1 MMQDMTETSSRGLL
15 VQLSDSIASLVRHEV
30 DLLRAE
36 LEEKTHSAAQGIGF
50 VIAGAIVALTAL
62 NVLSA
67 ALVSGITSMGIEP
80 GWASLGVGTV
90 FAVLALLFVIK
101 GSNDLKRASPKPQ
114 RTIRSVR
121 DDARMVKE
129 GVR

>member
-1 MMQDMTETSSRGLL
+1 MQDMSDTSSRSLL
-15 VQLSDSIASLVRHEV
+15 VQLSDSVSSLVSNEV

-36 LEEKTHSAAQGIGF
+36 LEEKTHQAAKGIGF

-67 ALVSGITSMGIEP
+67 ALVTGITSLGVEP
-80 GWASLGVGTV
+80 GWAALGVGV
-90 FAVLALLFVIK
+90 FFAVLALLFVAK
-101 GSNDLKRASPKPQ
+101 GGNDLKRAGHKPA

-121 DDARMVKE
+121 DDARMVRE
-129 GVR
+129 GMR

>member
-1 MMQDMTETSSRGLL
+1 MQDFSETSSRGLL
-15 VQLSDSIASLVRHEV
+15 VQLSDSVAALVRNEV

-36 LEEKTHSAAQGIGF
+36 LEEKTNSAAKGIGF

-67 ALVSGITSMGIEP
+67 ALVTGIASMGIEP
-80 GWASLGVGTV
+80 GWASLGVGVV
-90 FAVLALLFVIK
+90 FAILALLFVVK
-101 GSNDLKRASPKPQ
+101 GGNDLKRASPKPQ

-121 DDARMVKE
+121 DDARVIRE

>member
-1 MMQDMTETSSRGLL
+1 MAEMNETSSRGLL
-15 VQLSDSIASLVRHEV
+15 VQLSDSVAALVRNEA

-36 LEEKTHSAAQGIGF
+36 LEEKTNNAAQGIGF
-50 VIAGAIVALTAL
+50 IIAGAVVAMTTL

-67 ALVSGITSMGIEP
+67 ALVGGITALGIEP
-80 GWASLGVGTV
+80 IWASLGVGAV
-90 FAVLALLFVIK
+90 FAILALAFVVK

-121 DDARMVKE
+121 DDARMVRE
-129 GVR
+129 GVQ